1 MPTPTAAAST
11 ARSADPAD
19 PASNAHAL
27 GADLDWLAQLIALRF
42 RQYFETTTTAQ
53 GSTPAAPAPPAPPA
67 LPSLQSPPTPPLPAP
82 PDLSTSPAPYA
93 CFLRQH
99 SASRAERV
107 ALLLALAPHLRPALL
122 DVFFTRN
129 ATFDKPF
136 TEFGGQHGAAQG
148 QFSPT
153 GDTLAFV
160 LALLLSG
167 PDVVQWLV
175 VCALFDRAH
184 WFARS
189 DVLHLLPNPLDSAAA
204 PLLRGVLQLSP
215 DALARITTG
224 QGQRPHLSS
233 HFPASRLHSGL
244 GWGDLVLHPATLA
257 QVQEI
262 TTWLQHGHTLLQGWG
277 MAARLRPGCR
287 VLFHGPAG
295 SGKTLTA
302 TLLGQTSGR
311 PVYRVDL
318 SLVVSKYIGETEK
331 NLSRLFDAAQHQGW
345 ILFFDEADALF
356 GKRSEARDA
365 HDRYANQEVA
375 YLLQRIESFDGIT
388 ILASNLKDHLDP
400 AFARR
405 FEAVIYFPLPGVD
418 ERLKLWQQA
427 LPAAVRL
434 APDVDLVQIAAQHQL
449 SGSAIVNAV
458 RHACL
463 VALADGSHCI
473 GLQTLQQGIRRELA
487 KDGRVG

>member
-1 MPTPTAAAST
+1 MPMPMPMPMPMRAPAAAAST
-11 ARSADPAD
+11 DAPGDPA
-19 PASNAHAL
+19 AQACNAHDL
-27 GADLDWLAQLIALRF
+27 GSDLDWLAQLITLRF
-42 RQYFETTTTAQ
+42 QRYFGTSPTAQ
-53 GSTPAAPAPPAPPA
+53 GSTPAQPSAPFPASAPSA
-67 LPSLQSPPTPPLPAP
+67 
-82 PDLSTSPAPYA
+82 PDLSTSPSAYA
-93 CFLRQH
+93 SFLRRH
-99 SASRAERV
+99 AASTAERV

-136 TEFGGQHGAAQG
+136 TEFGGLHGVAQG
-148 QFSPT
+148 QFNPT
-153 GDTLAFV
+153 GETLSFV
-160 LALLLSG
+160 LAGADLAQRLA
-167 PDVVQWLV
+167 

-189 DVLHLLPNPLDSAAA
+189 DVLHLLPNTQDAQAA

-224 QGQRPHLSS
+224 QAQRPHLSS
-233 HFPASRLHSGL
+233 SFPASRLHSGL
-244 GWGDLVLHPATLA
+244 AWGDLVLHPATLA
-257 QVQEI
+257 QVREI
-262 TTWLQHGHTLLQGWG
+262 TTWLQHGNTLLHGWG

-287 VLFHGPAG
+287 VLFHGPSG
-295 SGKTLTA
+295 TGKTLTA
-302 TLLGQTSGR
+302 TLLGQASGR
-311 PVYRVDL
+311 AVYRVDL

-331 NLSRLFDAAQHQGW
+331 NLSRLFDTAQHQGW
-345 ILFFDEADALF
+345 LLFFDEADALF

-365 HDRYANQEVA
+365 QDRYANQEVS

-405 FEAVIYFPLPGVD
+405 FEAVIYFPLPGVA
-418 ERLKLWQQA
+418 ERLKLWQHA
-427 LPAAVRL
+427 LPSAVQL
-434 APDVDLVQIAAQHQL
+434 APGVDLAQLAAHHQL
-449 SGSAIVNAV
+449 SGSAIVNVV

-473 GLQTLQQGIRRELA
+473 GPETLQQGIRRELA
-487 KDGRVG
+487 KEGRVG

>member
-1 MPTPTAAAST
+1 MPASAAPTCT
-11 ARSADPAD
+11 APPPDPAD
-19 PASNAHAL
+19 PVRNAHDLAQ
-27 GADLDWLAQLIALRF
+27 DLDWLAQRVAQRF
-42 RQYFETTTTAQ
+42 QRYFVTTTAP
-53 GSTPAAPAPPAPPA
+53 GSAPAAPPPQQAQQAAAP
-67 LPSLQSPPTPPLPAP
+67 P
-82 PDLSTSPAPYA
+82 PDLSTSPSPYA
-93 CFLRQH
+93 AFLRLHQ
-99 SASRAERV
+99 ASTAERM
-107 ALLLALAPHLRPALL
+107 ALLLALAPHLRPAML

-136 TEFGGQHGAAQG
+136 TEFGGQHGPALAQ
-148 QFSPT
+148 FNPT
-153 GDTLAFV
+153 GETLAFV
-160 LALLLSG
+160 LAGADLAQRLA
-167 PDVVQWLV
+167 

-184 WFARS
+184 WFARH
-189 DVLHLLPNPLDSAAA
+189 DVLRLLPSAHDTPDA
-204 PLLRGVLQLSP
+204 PLLRGVLQVTP

-224 QGQRPHLSS
+224 QAQRPHLSS
-233 HFPASRLHSGL
+233 SFPASRLHSAL
-244 GWGDLVLHPATLA
+244 GWADLVLHPSTLA

-262 TTWLQHGHTLLQGWG
+262 TTWLQHGDTLLHGWG

-287 VLFHGPAG
+287 VLFHGPPG
-295 SGKTLTA
+295 TGKTLTA

-331 NLSRLFDAAQHQGW
+331 NLSRLFDAAQHQRW
-345 ILFFDEADALF
+345 LLFFDEADALF
-356 GKRSEARDA
+356 GKRSETRDA
-365 HDRYANQEVA
+365 HDRYANQQVS

-405 FEAVIYFPLPGVD
+405 FEAVIYFPLPGVA

-427 LPAAVRL
+427 LPAAVQL
-434 APDVDLVQIAAQHQL
+434 APGVDLAHLAAHYQL
-449 SGSAIVNAV
+449 SGSAIVNVV

-473 GLQTLQQGIRRELA
+473 APETLQQGVWRELA
-487 KDGRVG
+487 KEGRAG